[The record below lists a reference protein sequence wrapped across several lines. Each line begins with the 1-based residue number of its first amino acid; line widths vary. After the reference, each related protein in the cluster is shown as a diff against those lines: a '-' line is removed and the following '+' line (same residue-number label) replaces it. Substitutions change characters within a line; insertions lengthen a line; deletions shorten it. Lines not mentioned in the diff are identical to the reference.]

1 MTQYANFINT
11 LKSQCDKSWLT
22 PSQRSIFD
30 KLDSGF
36 TTQRVVNVYGAEGTG
51 KTFLG
56 WILEKENMGKY
67 FVNVED
73 LKQYLISNHGPNGIV
88 AVIDNFPADRKAHRD
103 FRSKMLDMG
112 VERSVVLTQFAIPDD
127 VPKLLLEFRDQDRQ
141 HFKHT
146 CYSKARLQITVE
158 SERDNM
164 HSLIKNNIWKWSDAR

>member
-30 KLDSGF
+30 KLASGF

-56 WILEKENMGKY
+56 WVLEKEGIGRY
-67 FVNVED
+67 FLNVEN
-73 LKQYLISNHGPNGIV
+73 LRQYNPDSERMV

-127 VPKLLLEFRDQDRQ
+127 IPKLLLEFREEDRNQ
-141 HFKHT
+141 FKHT

-158 SERDNM
+158 SDRDNM
-164 HSLIKNNIWKWSDAR
+164 HSLIKNNIWRWSDAK